1 MCVECTL
8 SGMQLSTYLSEQA
21 MSDADFATLV
31 GVDRSSIHRMRNGK
45 QMPSVEVMRAI
56 AEKTGGAVTANDFFG
71 IAA

>member
-1 MCVECTL
+1 
-8 SGMQLSTYLSEQA
+8 